1 MPKIRAEN
9 IERHKVLTRNMLL
22 DAAELVLS
30 RQEYAGA
37 SLSLIADT
45 AGIPRTTVYEYFG
58 NKDEL
63 LVAVLED
70 RVPPIV
76 DEVVAGL
83 SDRDPAARIELI
95 FDRLL
100 TAFAER
106 PSAGRVVFWVRRR
119 LPTWGIERVDLVLAP
134 IRDQLADALTD
145 GIDQG
150 VFADREL
157 DSSVTMVFDLL
168 MGGAEIVLASGGNAD
183 IVRSEV
189 GLRSSLVVRGLS
201 AR

>member
-70 RVPPIV
+70 RVPSIV
-76 DEVVAGL
+76 NDVVAEL
-83 SDRDPAARIELI
+83 ADVDPGTRIELI
-95 FDRLL
+95 FERLL
-100 TAFAER
+100 SAFAER
-106 PSAGRVVFWVRRR
+106 PSAGRVVFWVLRR
-119 LPTWGIERVDLVLAP
+119 LPTWGVERVDLVLAP
-134 IRDQLADALTD
+134 IRDQFADALRD

-150 VFADREL
+150 VFTDRDLEP
-157 DSSVTMVFDLL
+157 SVTMLFDLL
-168 MGGAEIVLASGGNAD
+168 MGGAENVLASGGKPAVVNN
-183 IVRSEV
+183 EV
-189 GLRSSLVVRGLS
+189 ALRSSLVLRGLS
-201 AR
+201 AS

>member
-9 IERHKVLTRNMLL
+9 IERHKALTRTMLL

-37 SLSLIADT
+37 SMSLMADT

-70 RVPPIV
+70 RVPSLV

-83 SDRDPAARIELI
+83 TDLAPATRIELI
-95 FDRLL
+95 FERLL
-100 TAFAER
+100 TAFAGR
-106 PSAGRVVFWVRRR
+106 PSAGRVVFWVRGR
-119 LPTWGIERVDLVLAP
+119 LPTWGVERVEMVLAP
-134 IRDQLADALTD
+134 IRDQIADALRD
-145 GIDQG
+145 GMDKG
-150 VFADREL
+150 TFTESDLEA
-157 DSSVTMVFDLL
+157 SVAMVFDVL
-168 MGGAEIVLASGGNAD
+168 MGGAQHVLASGGNPET
-183 IVRSEV
+183 VRSEV
-189 GLRSSLVVRGLS
+189 ALRSALVTRGLS
-201 AR
+201 VR

>member
-9 IERHKVLTRNMLL
+9 IERHKALTRTMLL

-37 SLSLIADT
+37 SMSLMADT

-70 RVPPIV
+70 RVPSLV

-83 SDRDPAARIELI
+83 TDLAPATRIELI
-95 FDRLL
+95 FERLL
-100 TAFAER
+100 TAFAGR
-106 PSAGRVVFWVRRR
+106 PSAGRVVFWVRGR
-119 LPTWGIERVDLVLAP
+119 LPTWGVERVEMVLAP
-134 IRDQLADALTD
+134 IRDQIADALRD
-145 GIDQG
+145 GMDKG
-150 VFADREL
+150 TFTESDLEA
-157 DSSVTMVFDLL
+157 SVAMVFDVL
-168 MGGAEIVLASGGNAD
+168 MGGAQNVLASGGNPET
-183 IVRSEV
+183 VRSEV
-189 GLRSSLVVRGLS
+189 AIRSALVTRGLS
-201 AR
+201 VR

>member
-70 RVPPIV
+70 RVPSIV
-76 DEVVAGL
+76 TDVVAEL
-83 SDRDPAARIELI
+83 ADVDPGTRIELI
-95 FDRLL
+95 FERLL
-100 TAFAER
+100 SAFAER
-106 PSAGRVVFWVRRR
+106 PSAGRVVFWVLRR
-119 LPTWGIERVDLVLAP
+119 LPTWGVERVDLVLAP
-134 IRDQLADALTD
+134 IRDQFADALRD

-150 VFADREL
+150 VFADRDLEP
-157 DSSVTMVFDLL
+157 SVTMLFDLL
-168 MGGAEIVLASGGNAD
+168 MGGAENVLASGGKPAVVNN
-183 IVRSEV
+183 EV
-189 GLRSSLVVRGLS
+189 ALRSSLVVRGLS
-201 AR
+201 AS